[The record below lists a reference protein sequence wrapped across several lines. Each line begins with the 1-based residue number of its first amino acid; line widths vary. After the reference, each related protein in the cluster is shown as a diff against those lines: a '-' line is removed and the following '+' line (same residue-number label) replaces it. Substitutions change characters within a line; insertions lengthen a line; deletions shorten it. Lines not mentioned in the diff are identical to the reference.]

1 MHCRNAGAIAACLLL
16 LFSSIPPPV
25 LAGDKAGQTTAL
37 QKKRK
42 ATRKTSN
49 AVKGRVTVP
58 YVVLHPGTDR
68 QVVWFASEEGPQATG
83 EEVSAEE
90 VQSFLARLATARAH
104 EPEGVRLGGTLE
116 SAAHLEAWERHL
128 WREYLEHMGGQGAAL
143 RAFRAD
149 LRPTAED
156 RRDMAL
162 RVALGALWPG
172 MGEGV
177 AATLTLENVV
187 SGAGASITAFLVLAA
202 IPEPFSKPVAIGV
215 ALTVVAAFG
224 AKLLVHVV
232 EEWRQLTKATAVA
245 RSFTEVREA
254 GERFGRALGADGAR
268 LLMMVASLWAG
279 GSMGTSL
286 KGGGPGWPG
295 LGRMME
301 LPGGLRVSLSQ
312 VQSISLAGDRLVV
325 AMTAASG
332 TGATAAGV
340 AGTGGE
346 NRASGTSESQAAAT
360 TTDTNGAAS
369 GLDDLA
375 RLRNELGL
383 QHGEG
388 TLTRLDVGGRSFYGI
403 NAHGQTVSLKTNV
416 ITATH
421 AEADA
426 FQQAAKA
433 GVNGGRGR
441 LYVDRDLCRACGP
454 SGGVRGL
461 ARQLGLEELE
471 VVTPSGIQII
481 RP

>member
-1 MHCRNAGAIAACLLL
+1 MMEKASSKLIRNAGAIATCLLL
-16 LFSSIPPPV
+16 LFSSIPPYA
-25 LAGDKAGQTTAL
+25 LASDRAGQTTASH
-37 QKKRK
+37 RK
-42 ATRKTSN
+42 QQATRRTSN

-68 QVVWFASEEGPQATG
+68 QVVLVASEEGPQATG

-90 VQSFLARLATARAH
+90 VRIFLARLATARAQ
-104 EPEGVRLGGTLE
+104 EPEGVRLEVALE
-116 SAAHLEAWERHL
+116 RVTHLEAWERQL
-128 WREYLEHMGGQGAAL
+128 WREYLEHLGAQRVSL

-156 RRDMAL
+156 RRNMAL
-162 RVALGALWPG
+162 RVALEALWPG
-172 MGEGV
+172 MGKEV

-187 SGAGASITAFLVLAA
+187 AGAGASITAFLVLAA

-232 EEWRQLTKATAVA
+232 AEWRQFTKATAVA

-279 GSMGTSL
+279 GNMGASL

-312 VQSISLAGDRLVV
+312 VQSITLTGDRLVV
-325 AMTAASG
+325 AMTAASS
-332 TGATAAGV
+332 TGATVASV
-340 AGTGGE
+340 AGTGEGNE
-346 NRASGTSESQAAAT
+346 TSGTSDAP
-360 TTDTNGAAS
+360 AS

-375 RLRNELGL
+375 KLRNELGL

-388 TLTRLDVGGRSFYGI
+388 TLARLDVGGHRFYGI
-403 NAHGQTVSLKTNV
+403 NAHGQPVSLKTNV

-433 GVNGGRGR
+433 GVHGGQGR

>member
-1 MHCRNAGAIAACLLL
+1 
-16 LFSSIPPPV
+16 
-25 LAGDKAGQTTAL
+25 
-37 QKKRK
+37 
-42 ATRKTSN
+42 
-49 AVKGRVTVP
+49 
-58 YVVLHPGTDR
+58 
-68 QVVWFASEEGPQATG
+68 
-83 EEVSAEE
+83 
-90 VQSFLARLATARAH
+90 
-104 EPEGVRLGGTLE
+104 
-116 SAAHLEAWERHL
+116 
-128 WREYLEHMGGQGAAL
+128 
-143 RAFRAD
+143 
-149 LRPTAED
+149 
-156 RRDMAL
+156 MAL

-172 MGEGV
+172 MGEEV

-232 EEWRQLTKATAVA
+232 AEWRQFTKATAVA

-279 GSMGTSL
+279 GNMGASL
-286 KGGGPGWPG
+286 RGGGPGWPG
-295 LGRMME
+295 LGRMLE

-312 VQSISLAGDRLVV
+312 VQSVTMTSDRLVV
-325 AMTAASG
+325 AMTAASS
-332 TGATAAGV
+332 TGATLASV
-340 AGTGGE
+340 AGTGEGNE
-346 NRASGTSESQAAAT
+346 NSGTSDAPV
-360 TTDTNGAAS
+360 S

-375 RLRNELGL
+375 KLRNELGL

-388 TLTRLDVGGRSFYGI
+388 TLARLDVGGHRFYGI
-403 NAHGQTVSLKTNV
+403 NAHGQPVSLKTNV

-433 GVNGGRGR
+433 GVHGGRGH
-441 LYVDRDLCRACGP
+441 LYVDRDLCRACGT
-454 SGGVRGL
+454 SGGARGL